1 MYIRF
6 RLTDWDVMRHRVPN
20 QIHPLR
26 YNAQYLLG
34 CFFCIYPA
42 QSSRITALG
51 SPGCKSAIFLTD
63 YPFLWSLRTCLMIF
77 IFLGCVAMVLK
88 DWLILQDNMNSSKL

>member
-34 CFFCIYPA
+34 CFFLRLSCPVFANHGTRLARLQVGHLSDRLSIFVVLEDLFDDIHFFRLCSHGLEGLVYP
-42 QSSRITALG
+42 SR
-51 SPGCKSAIFLTD
+51 
-63 YPFLWSLRTCLMIF
+63 
-77 IFLGCVAMVLK
+77 
-88 DWLILQDNMNSSKL
+88 